1 MFENTTRYLKIINNP
16 KEYLNF
22 EKKFAEYN
30 YNEKLK
36 IQYPVCYLDD
46 VILHFNHYTSMEH
59 AVSKWNSLKNKL
71 NWDNIFVMMYTTNEE
86 EANKFI
92 ELPYKNKV
100 SFVLFETSE
109 VSLINIQ

>member
-1 MFENTTRYLKIINNP
+1 
-16 KEYLNF
+16 
-22 EKKFAEYN
+22 
-30 YNEKLK
+30 
-36 IQYPVCYLDD
+36 
-46 VILHFNHYTSMEH
+46 MEH

-71 NWDNIFVMMYTTNEE
+71 NWDNTFVMMYTTNEE
-86 EANKFI
+86 GANKFI